1 MLGRLLVIALA
12 VCLYAAADDTPVGMI
27 ALYSPPNS
35 LSANCPA
42 GWTVAS
48 DNQQNPIQ
56 GRLLLSLSAPDTASF
71 GATVN
76 APFTKDTIPVHTHT
90 VSTTFQPKTKSTSG
104 AACCWKDGVDS
115 AAITVKTTSTPS
127 SWNLPF
133 IQMPVCVKNS
143 SSSAANSG
151 ASRQPSKT
159 VPGLKR

>member
-12 VCLYAAADDTPVGMI
+12 VRLYAAADDTPVGMI

-42 GWTVAS
+42 GWSVAS
-48 DNQQNPIQ
+48 DNRQNPIQ
-56 GRLLLSLSAPDTASF
+56 GRLLLSLSAADGASF

-90 VSTTFQPKTKSTSG
+90 VVTTFQPGTKSTTG
-104 AACCWKDGVDS
+104 AHCCWKDGVDS
-115 AAITVKTTSTPS
+115 AAITVKTASTSS

-143 SSSAANSG
+143 ASSLKAASG
-151 ASRQPSKT
+151 SRPSTKAAGG
-159 VPGLKR
+159 PKR